1 MTRTL
6 AALLAIC
13 STHALAVEKLTTE
26 SYVVTIEQRCPEGNV
41 TCDNVTCTG
50 VHRKTGKSISL
61 KGSTVHST
69 CADRVTP
76 CRFLG
81 YSFRNGDVKYAVW
94 EGGQLVVTQGDKVL
108 LQESGTWE

>member
-1 MTRTL
+1 MKKSL
-6 AALLAIC
+6 AVLFALC
-13 STHALAVEKLTTE
+13 SAHALAVEKLTTD
-26 SYVVTIEQRCPEGNV
+26 SYVVTIESRCPEGNV

>member
-13 STHALAVEKLTTE
+13 STHALAAEKLTTE

-41 TCDNVTCTG
+41 TCNNVAYTG
-50 VHRKTGKSISL
+50 VNRKSGKSITL
-61 KGSTVHST
+61 KGRTVHTT

-81 YSFRNGDVKYAVW
+81 YDFTSGNVKYAVW
-94 EGGQLVVTQGDKVL
+94 EGGQLVVTQGDKIL
-108 LQESGTWE
+108 LQETGTWE